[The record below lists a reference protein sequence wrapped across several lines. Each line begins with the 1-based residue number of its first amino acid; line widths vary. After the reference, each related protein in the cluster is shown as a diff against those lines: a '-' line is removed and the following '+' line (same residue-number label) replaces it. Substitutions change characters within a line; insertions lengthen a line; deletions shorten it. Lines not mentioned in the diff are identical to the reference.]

1 MKLTY
6 YGHACFALEEKG
18 VTLLFDPFLSG
29 NPKASVKPEQ
39 VKANYILVS
48 HAHGDHLGDTVDIAK
63 RNRALVISTH
73 EVANLIAGQGAE
85 THDMHLGGKRSF
97 DFGYV
102 RVTPAFH
109 GSGVEGGHACGFIVN
124 FFGKVVYHAG
134 DTALF
139 SDMKLLA
146 ELEKID
152 VALLP
157 IGDNYTM
164 GMDDAAMAAGFLGA
178 PLVVPMHYNTFPVIQ
193 ANPLEFKNKVE
204 SKQKGTEVRVLGLG
218 ETTTI

>member
-1 MKLTY
+1 VKLTY
-6 YGHACFALEEKG
+6 YGHSCFALEEKG

-29 NPKASVKPEQ
+29 NPKAPVKPDQ

-63 RNRALVISTH
+63 RNHALVIATH
-73 EVANLIAGQGAE
+73 EVANLVGGQGAE
-85 THDMHLGGKRSF
+85 SHGMHIGGKRSF

-102 RVTPAFH
+102 RIAPAFH
-109 GSGVEGGHACGFIVN
+109 GSGVEGGHACGFIVK

-134 DTALF
+134 DTGLF
-139 SDMKLLA
+139 GDMKLLA

-164 GMDDAAMAAGFLGA
+164 GIGDAAVAARFLGA

-204 SKQKGTEVRVLGLG
+204 SEQKGTEVRVVSPG
-218 ETTTI
+218 ETTAI